1 MELGVGG
8 SNPPCCTK
16 IMSKE
21 KKLKPELASGFIDRK
36 GNELILKDR
45 LIEIIK
51 RNFQLYGFEPLETP
65 GFEISENIGKF
76 LPDED
81 RPMSGVFG
89 FKDYKN
95 WISLRYDLTAPLA
108 RYFAANENLIS
119 KPFKR
124 YQVGTVWRNEKPGP
138 GRFKEF
144 TQIDADIVGTKNI
157 LADADMCILLADTL
171 NKCGLDKNEFI
182 IRVSNRKCFFGILNW
197 LGISSERQRIAIT
210 RAVDKYDRIGIEG
223 VASLLGKG
231 RKDKSGDF
239 TKGVGLN
246 KKQIK
251 QITEYIEE
259 NTLYDTEGNANFPDP
274 TKYAP
279 LAQYDF
285 LDPLYDEG
293 QKELSN
299 FFKNT
304 RLSEFK
310 NQIVYSPTL
319 VRGIEYYTGTI
330 FEANLL
336 FKVKNQKGQEVE
348 FGSVGGGGRYDDL
361 VSRFTNNIAPATG
374 VSIGLDRLLVGV
386 QQRDNFWKN
395 NNEIEN
401 TGPVVICL
409 FEINEKDI
417 APYYKI
423 LTMLRSAGIKS
434 EVYSGDSSI
443 KSQMKYADKRNSPAV
458 ILYGENEAKSGTVT
472 IKNLKVGKES
482 SKDIKT
488 REDWKSNKSAQVTVK
503 LENLIDEIK
512 KNI

>member
-1 MELGVGG
+1 
-8 SNPPCCTK
+8 
-16 IMSKE
+16 
-21 KKLKPELASGFIDRK
+21 
-36 GNELILKDR
+36 
-45 LIEIIK
+45 
-51 RNFQLYGFEPLETP
+51 
-65 GFEISENIGKF
+65 
-76 LPDED
+76 
-81 RPMSGVFG
+81 
-89 FKDYKN
+89 
-95 WISLRYDLTAPLA
+95 
-108 RYFAANENLIS
+108 
-119 KPFKR
+119 
-124 YQVGTVWRNEKPGP
+124 
-138 GRFKEF
+138 
-144 TQIDADIVGTKNI
+144 
-157 LADADMCILLADTL
+157 MCI
-171 NKCGLDKNEFI
+171 
-182 IRVSNRKCFFGILNW
+182 R
-197 LGISSERQRIAIT
+197 
-210 RAVDKYDRIGIEG
+210 DR
-223 VASLLGKG
+223 
-231 RKDKSGDF
+231 
-239 TKGVGLN
+239 
-246 KKQIK
+246 
-251 QITEYIEE
+251 
-259 NTLYDTEGNANFPDP
+259 
-274 TKYAP
+274 
-279 LAQYDF
+279 
-285 LDPLYDEG
+285 
-293 QKELSN
+293 
-299 FFKNT
+299 
-304 RLSEFK
+304 
-310 NQIVYSPTL
+310 
-319 VRGIEYYTGTI
+319 

-512 KNI
+512 KII